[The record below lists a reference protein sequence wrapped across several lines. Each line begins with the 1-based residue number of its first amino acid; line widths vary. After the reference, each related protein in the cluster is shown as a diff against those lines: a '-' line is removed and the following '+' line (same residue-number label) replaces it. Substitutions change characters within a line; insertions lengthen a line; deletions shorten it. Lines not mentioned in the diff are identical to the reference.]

1 MIICLAL
8 QLPAALAKRLSDMD
22 LRYSYRF
29 LFIPGTIGSI
39 TWAALHQSQLNKI
52 KHGFVLTCVGD
63 AGSPHYKT
71 SRRGEAE
78 IDKAWA
84 YVLKQSGD
92 AFDIQPF
99 SPFGYDERQFCSP
112 GLNLPVGCFMRTPH
126 GQFPEYHTS
135 ADDLNCVRAASLES
149 IP

>member
-1 MIICLAL
+1 
-8 QLPAALAKRLSDMD
+8 MD

-39 TWAALHQSQLNKI
+39 TWAAIRQAHLNKI

-63 AGSPHYKT
+63 AGSPTYKT
-71 SRRGEAE
+71 SRRGNAE
-78 IDKAWA
+78 IDKAWT

-99 SPFGYDERQFCSP
+99 SPFGYDERQYCSP

-135 ADDLNCVRAASLES
+135 ADDLELVCAR
-149 IP
+149 PR